1 MGLKF
6 ASVFENV
13 SISAIQ
19 DAFSLKAGASNP
31 IKLVKIEIAQNGNS
45 DVGDAQEEDLR
56 WQIKVG
62 ATTQGSG
69 GSAPTPSNGRGNT
82 ATATA
87 HANDTTQASAGTS
100 KTCYAS
106 AFNIRTGL
114 LYIPTPEEAE
124 LTVTPAGQIMQ
135 IAFPAAPADAV
146 TFTGTIIHEELG
158 T

>member
-6 ASVFENV
+6 SAVFENV
-13 SISAIQ
+13 SVSAVQ
-19 DAFSLKAGASNP
+19 DAFSIKAGASNP
-31 IKLVKIEIAQNGNS
+31 IRLVKIDIAQNGVA
-45 DVGDAQEEDLR
+45 DVGDAQEELLR
-56 WQIKVG
+56 FQIKVG

-87 HANDTTQASAGTS
+87 HANDTTQSSAGTA
-100 KTCYAS
+100 KTVYAS
-106 AFNIRTGL
+106 SFNIRSGL

-124 LTVTPAGQIMQ
+124 LSVTPAGQIMQ
-135 IAFPAAPADAV
+135 IAFPAAPADAI
-146 TFTGTIIHEELG
+146 TFTGMVIWEELG